1 MILPVN
7 FAILTALDYFFEVI
21 NWLIL
26 IRVILSLLRME
37 NMSNPLSR
45 FVIVT
50 TEPIL
55 EPFRALQFRSSIGRN
70 LMIDFS
76 PVLAILVIQYLVRP
90 LAFKL
95 VLLLMRYI

>member
-1 MILPVN
+1 MPVN
-7 FAILTALDYFFEVI
+7 FAILTALQYFFEVI

-37 NMSNPLSR
+37 NMNNPISK

-55 EPFRALQFRSSIGRN
+55 EPFRRLQFKSSIGRN

-76 PVLAILVIQYLVRP
+76 PVLAILVLQYIVRP
-90 LAFKL
+90 LVFDL
-95 VLLLMRYI
+95 VLYIMRYI